1 MFSQKI
7 LVLVRSPGFEPGS
20 SAWETS
26 TDGSLANRGLE
37 IDFQRVRGDFIT
49 FLESRRLTSRYL
61 KSTITYLDKYMR
73 VIRGPMDVVR
83 IFSGLTV
90 GQKHNLIRGVQ
101 NLFSFLRAQGF
112 SRDYLD
118 VLRMNLPK
126 DEVGFDLRIP
136 SEEEIVKSLRVISE
150 TCLKYKA
157 LYSLV
162 VDSGL
167 RLVEACRLISSFG
180 ELQVERFDG
189 FCVVPLGYF
198 RRSKLAYFGLM
209 TDYTFKLVDQVKE
222 EIDWESAVTY
232 IRKRPGVVSFKYL
245 RKFANDTMTNDELNI
260 PESVADFIQG
270 RTPKSVGA
278 RHYMQLKRKAI
289 QFYPRYA
296 KYVTELRRKAALT
309 A

>member
-1 MFSQKI
+1 MLS
-7 LVLVRSPGFEPGS
+7 
-20 SAWETS
+20 
-26 TDGSLANRGLE
+26 
-37 IDFQRVRGDFIT
+37 
-49 FLESRRLTSRYL
+49 
-61 KSTITYLDKYMR
+61 YLDKNVK
-73 VIRGPMDVVR
+73 VIRGPMDVLR
-83 IFSGLTV
+83 IFSGLSV

-136 SEEEIVKSLRVISE
+136 TTEEIVRSLRVMSE
-150 TCLKYKA
+150 ACLKYKS
-157 LYSLV
+157 LYNLV

-167 RLVEACRLISSFG
+167 RLVEACRLMSSFG
-180 ELQVERFDG
+180 ELKAERFDG

-198 RRSKLAYFGLM
+198 RRSKLAYFGFM
-209 TDYTFKLVDQVKE
+209 TDDTFRLVDQVKE
-222 EIDWESAVTY
+222 EVDWEGAVTY
-232 IRKRPGVVSFKYL
+232 IRKHPGVVAFKYL
-245 RKFANDTMTNDELNI
+245 RKFANDTMTNEELNT

-296 KYVTELRRKAALT
+296 AYVRELRRKAELIPA
-309 A
+309 

>member
-1 MFSQKI
+1 MY
-7 LVLVRSPGFEPGS
+7 LVRPPRFEPGS

-26 TDGSLANRGLE
+26 ADGSLANQGLE
-37 IDFQRVRGDFIT
+37 IDFPKIRGDFLT
-49 FLESRRLTSRYL
+49 FLECKRLNSRYF
-61 KSTITYLDKYMR
+61 KSMLSYLDKNVK
-73 VIRGPMDVVR
+73 VIRGPMDVLR
-83 IFSGLTV
+83 IFSGLSV

-136 SEEEIVKSLRVISE
+136 TTEEIVRSLRVMSE
-150 TCLKYKA
+150 ACLKYKS
-157 LYSLV
+157 LYNLV

-167 RLVEACRLISSFG
+167 RLVEACRLMSSFG
-180 ELQVERFDG
+180 ELKVERFDD
-189 FCVVPLGYF
+189 FCVVPLGFF
-198 RRSKLAYFGLM
+198 RRSKLAYFGFM
-209 TDYTFKLVDQVKE
+209 TDDTFTLVDQVKE

-232 IRKRPGVVSFKYL
+232 IRKHPGAVAFKYL
-245 RKFANDTMTNDELNI
+245 RKFANDTMTDEELNI

-270 RTPKSVGA
+270 RTPKSIGA
-278 RHYMQLKRKAI
+278 RHYMKLKRKAV

-296 KYVTELRRKAALT
+296 EFIKQLRLKAGLLT